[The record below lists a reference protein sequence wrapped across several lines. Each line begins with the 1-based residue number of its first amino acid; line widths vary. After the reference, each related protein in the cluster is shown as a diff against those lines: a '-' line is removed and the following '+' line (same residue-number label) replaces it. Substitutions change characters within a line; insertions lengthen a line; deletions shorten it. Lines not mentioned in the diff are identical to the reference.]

1 MPIGTEGNEEVVEV
15 LGELRDGFTEFKA
28 ASEAK
33 LEAMRVELK
42 KHEARSNREKLFGGA
57 GERLSRVERSGMPA
71 MPEEEHKALERALRT
86 GDMRELKGMIE
97 SSGVAGG
104 YTVPSSLAA
113 NIATLATAF
122 NPMRQLAQVLDV
134 SGDFA
139 LPVCTSGVGAEW
151 RGEGSTRAETASPTF
166 ALVRPPKGELSA
178 VVKISQELLQ
188 DSAFDLTAFLVQE
201 AARSFAVTEGAAF
214 INGVLANRPAG
225 IFAQPMA
232 ETADATRPF
241 FTIEWVKSGSA
252 ASVADAT
259 GGAAGLINLLHS
271 LKPEYRRN
279 STWLASPGAIREIRL
294 LEDANG
300 NALWAESLS
309 AGDPPTLLGR
319 PLLEC
324 ADLAE
329 PGAGAFPVLLA
340 DWKRA
345 YVVTD
350 LIGSARMVV
359 DPYTSKG
366 NLIVEIARRVGG
378 ATLDSCAIKALKCAA

>member
-1 MPIGTEGNEEVVEV
+1 MEHEEEMKKALAEIAGAVK
-15 LGELRDGFTEFKA
+15 LRDEKHAAEIKA
-28 ASEAK
+28 LERK
-33 LEAMRVELK
+33 LEI
-42 KHEARSNREKLFGGA
+42 REGRERLFGGSRI
-57 GERLSRVERSGMPA
+57 ERTEGGMPA
-71 MPEEEHKALERALRT
+71 MPEAEHKALERALRT

-97 SSGVAGG
+97 ASGPAGG

-113 NIATLATAF
+113 NLARLATAF

-134 SGDFA
+134 GGDFA

-151 RGEGSTRAETASPTF
+151 RGEGATRSETTAPTF

-188 DSAFDLTAFLVQE
+188 DSAFDLTAFIVQE

-214 INGVLANRPAG
+214 INGIGANKPSGVLT
-225 IFAQPMA
+225 QPLV

-241 FTIEWVKSGSA
+241 FSIEFVDSGSA
-252 ASVADAT
+252 ASVADAA
-259 GGAAGLINLLHS
+259 GGAAGLINLLHA
-271 LKPEYRRN
+271 LKPEYRTN
-279 STWLASPGAIREIRL
+279 STWLASPGAIRQVRL
-294 LEDANG
+294 LKDEND

-309 AGDPPTLLGR
+309 AGDPPMLLGR

-324 ADLAE
+324 ADLPE
-329 PGAGAFPVLLA
+329 PGAGAFPILLG

-378 ATLDSCAIKALKCAA
+378 AVLDSCAVKALKCSA